1 MGNKVT
7 FDYSKATSFVQ
18 AHEVDMMKKLALDA
32 KEVLVS
38 KTGAGNDF
46 LGWIDLP
53 VAYDKEEFARIK
65 KAAAKIQSDSEVLL
79 VIGIGGSYLGARAA
93 IEFLRHGFYNMVS
106 KEIRK
111 TPEIYFVG
119 NSISSTYL
127 KNLIDVIGDRDFS
140 INMISKSGTT
150 TEPAIAFRVL
160 KEMMEKKYGKEEAAK
175 RIYATTDR
183 QKGSLK
189 GLATEEGYETFVVPD
204 DIGGRFSV
212 LTAVGLLPIA
222 VSGAD
227 IDKLMEGAASG
238 REMALN
244 NAFEENDALQY
255 AALRNILLRKGKAIE
270 ILCNY
275 EPAVHYISE
284 WWKQLYG
291 ESEGKDQKGIFP
303 ASVDL
308 TTDLHSMGQF
318 IQDGARNMF
327 ETVINVEKSREEIII
342 GEEPVDLDGLNY
354 LAGKTVDFVN
364 KSAMNGTILAHT
376 DGQVPNFMVNV
387 PEMNEFYLGQLFY
400 FFEFACGV
408 SGYLL
413 GVNPFN
419 QPGVE
424 AYKKNMF
431 ALLDKPGYEA
441 DSKAI
446 KERLAKEA

>member
-1 MGNKVT
+1 MSKIT
-7 FDYSKATSFVQ
+7 FEYASAAPFV
-18 AHEVDMMKKLALDA
+18 ADHEVENMKKITMDA
-32 KEVLVS
+32 KELLVS
-38 KTGAGNDF
+38 KTGPGNDF

-53 VAYDKEEFARIK
+53 VDYDKEEFARIK

-93 IEFLRHGFYNMVS
+93 IEFLRHGFYNMIS
-106 KEIRK
+106 KEQRK

-127 KNLIDVIGDRDFS
+127 KNLVDVIGDRDFS

-175 RIYATTDR
+175 RIYATTDKAR
-183 QKGSLK
+183 GSLK
-189 GLATEEGYETFVVPD
+189 SLATEEGYETFVVPD
-204 DIGGRFSV
+204 DVGGRFSV

-227 IDKLMEGAASG
+227 IDKLMEGAAAG
-238 REMALN
+238 RELALN
-244 NAFEENDALQY
+244 SAFEDNDALKY
-255 AALRNILLRKGKAIE
+255 AALRNIMLRKGKAIE

-275 EPAVHYISE
+275 EPAVHYVSE

-291 ESEGKDQKGIFP
+291 ESEGKDQRGIFP

-327 ETVINVEKSREEIII
+327 ETVINVEQSRETITIN
-342 GEEPVDLDGLNY
+342 EEPVDLDGLNY
-354 LAGKTVDFVN
+354 LAGQTVDFVN

-376 DGQVPNFMVNV
+376 DGQVPNFMIKV
-387 PEMNEFYLGQLFY
+387 PEMDEFYLGELFY

-408 SGYLL
+408 SGYIL

-424 AYKKNMF
+424 SYKKNMF
-431 ALLDKPGYEA
+431 ALLGKPGYEA
-441 DSKAI
+441 QREELLK
-446 KERLAKEA
+446 RL